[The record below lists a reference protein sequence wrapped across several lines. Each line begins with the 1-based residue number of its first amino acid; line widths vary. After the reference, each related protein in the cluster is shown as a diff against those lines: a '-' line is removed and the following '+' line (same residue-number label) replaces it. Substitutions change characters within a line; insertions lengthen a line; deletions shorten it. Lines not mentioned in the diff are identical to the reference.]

1 MTNDVCC
8 INCKIE
14 ILLFH
19 TKSNEIIMVQF
30 CDTECPE
37 DDDDSLKHFASL
49 IHINI
54 KKIVLGWDNIVDIA
68 TC

>member
-1 MTNDVCC
+1 MTSDVCC
-8 INCKIE
+8 VNCKIG

-19 TKSNEIIMVQF
+19 TNYNEIIMVHF
-30 CDTECPE
+30 CDTECRE
-37 DDDDSLKHFASL
+37 DDNDSLKHFALL

-54 KKIVLGWDNIVDIA
+54 KKVVLGWDSIVDIA

>member
-1 MTNDVCC
+1 MCY
-8 INCKIE
+8 IHCKAE

-19 TKSNEIIMVQF
+19 TNFYAFTVVHF
-30 CDTECPE
+30 CDSECPE
-37 DDDDSLKHFASL
+37 DDSDSLKHFALL

-54 KKIVLGWDNIVDIA
+54 KKVVLSCDSIVDIE

>member
-1 MTNDVCC
+1 MKSNVCY
-8 INCKIE
+8 ISCKVE

-19 TKSNEIIMVQF
+19 TNFNAIIMVHF
-30 CDTECPE
+30 CYSECPE
-37 DDDDSLKHFASL
+37 DDSDSLKHIALL

-54 KKIVLGWDNIVDIA
+54 KKVVLGCDSIVDIA